1 MHSAQNDPSANDRR
15 RTANLVYDDG
25 NTAESVPA
33 NHVRDKTE
41 QQYLKVANETLK
53 VKRHCEWCL
62 NCLQAGCAECIVKTC
77 AVCESASSLS
87 LRNVPFCWAWWLA
100 GRETTMLALLRKKSA
115 MRAVQ
120 NLFDRKRQRG
130 VQFAGGEVSYSGGWY
145 FARYY
150 LVGVRRAALLEERS
164 RAVL

>member
-1 MHSAQNDPSANDRR
+1 MYRQNLRR
-15 RTANLVYDDG
+15 LRV
-25 NTAESVPA
+25 
-33 NHVRDKTE
+33 
-41 QQYLKVANETLK
+41 
-53 VKRHCEWCL
+53 
-62 NCLQAGCAECIVKTC
+62 
-77 AVCESASSLS
+77 SSLS
-87 LRNVPFCWAWWLA
+87 LRNVSFCWAWWLA

-115 MRAVQ
+115 MRA
-120 NLFDRKRQRG
+120 